1 LLLKLLAGVEYK
13 YWQMLK
19 DDEFQLGDVVG
30 MNPILCCLANK
41 VGLTTSG
48 GAVAFDGV
56 PAGSNKV
63 I

>member
-1 LLLKLLAGVEYK
+1 
-13 YWQMLK
+13 MLK